1 MAEDTHRFRVKL
13 EGSTALRYALAP
25 VCIVVAVVL
34 QISLIGP
41 LPVGSPS
48 VPPIHPTGLFQVC
61 IVVAAWF
68 GGAGPGFLAALLA
81 TLVLPL
87 LIAMNYPLI
96 AGFFDL
102 PRFVAF
108 GITGLA
114 VGWGTTFRRRAEA
127 ALRRSERELRQAR
140 NELEMQVL
148 EQTAALRRSR
158 ALLAEA
164 QQLSQTGSFGWQVPT
179 GEVLWSEETFR
190 IFQYDRTT
198 QPTMERALQRV
209 HPEDA
214 ALVQQTIERASQD
227 GKDFEHA
234 CRLLMPDGSLKYVQ
248 VLAHAVRDE
257 AGSVEFVGAVMD
269 VTERKQAEEALRK
282 VQGELAHVTRVMT
295 MGELAASI
303 AHEINQPLAAIVT
316 NGSAGLRW
324 LAGAPPHLEDAR
336 EVLQCIIDDAQRA
349 GEIISRIRAL
359 LRHTAPEPTRLAL
372 APLVH
377 EVLHLTQPEC
387 VRQGVA
393 LHVEV
398 AADLPPVVGDRVQ
411 VQQVLLNLVLNSLEA
426 LATVTER
433 PREVWIWVRSEATD
447 TVRVAVEDTGVGIAP
462 EHLDQMFTAFYTTKA
477 QGLGM
482 GLAISRTIVEQHG
495 GSCGRCRTTGRV
507 PLCSLPCGRRPR
519 RAKARAPRPRL
530 GRGRHG
536 RASGAAH
543 AQPGTSLAWMAF
555 LALGQKEDEDA

>member
-1 MAEDTHRFRVKL
+1 MRSQQSVILADASRPNLLQGVCSRRAAAMAEETHRFRAKL

-25 VCIVVAVVL
+25 VCIAVPVVL
-34 QISLIGP
+34 QIALIGP

-102 PRFVAF
+102 PRFLSF

-140 NELEMQVL
+140 NELEMKVL
-148 EQTAALRRSR
+148 EQTAALRRSE

-164 QQLSQTGSFGWQVPT
+164 QTLSQTGSFGWQVAT

-190 IFQYDRTT
+190 IFQYDRTMK
-198 QPTMERALQRV
+198 PTMEHALQRV

-214 ALVQQTIERASQD
+214 ALVQQTIERASQE
-227 GKDFEHA
+227 GKAFEHA
-234 CRLLMPDGSLKYVQ
+234 CRLLMPDSSLKYVH
-248 VLAHAVRDE
+248 VVAHAVRDE

-269 VTERKQAEEALRK
+269 VTERTHAEEALRK

-303 AHEINQPLAAIVT
+303 AHEVNQPLAGVTT
-316 NGSAGLRW
+316 NGNAAMRW
-324 LAGAPPHLEDAR
+324 LSRDPPDLE
-336 EVLQCIIDDAQRA
+336 
-349 GEIISRIRAL
+349 
-359 LRHTAPEPTRLAL
+359 
-372 APLVH
+372 
-377 EVLHLTQPEC
+377 
-387 VRQGVA
+387 
-393 LHVEV
+393 
-398 AADLPPVVGDRVQ
+398 
-411 VQQVLLNLVLNSLEA
+411 EA
-426 LATVTER
+426 
-433 PREVWIWVRSEATD
+433 
-447 TVRVAVEDTGVGIAP
+447 
-462 EHLDQMFTAFYTTKA
+462 
-477 QGLGM
+477 
-482 GLAISRTIVEQHG
+482 
-495 GSCGRCRTTGRV
+495 
-507 PLCSLPCGRRPR
+507 
-519 RAKARAPRPRL
+519 
-530 GRGRHG
+530 
-536 RASGAAH
+536 
-543 AQPGTSLAWMAF
+543 
-555 LALGQKEDEDA
+555 

>member
-13 EGSTALRYALAP
+13 AGSTALRYALAP
-25 VCIVVAVVL
+25 VCIAVPVVL
-34 QISLIGP
+34 QMSLIGP
-41 LPVGSPS
+41 LPVGPPS

-81 TLVLPL
+81 TLVLPWL
-87 LIAMNYPLI
+87 LTLNYPLI

-102 PRFVAF
+102 PRFLAF

-127 ALRRSERELRQAR
+127 AIRRSERELRQAR
-140 NELEMQVL
+140 NELAMQVL
-148 EQTAALRRSR
+148 EQTAALRRSE

-164 QQLSQTGSFGWQVPT
+164 QTLSQTGSFGWQVAT
-179 GEVLWSEETFR
+179 GEVHWSEETFR
-190 IFQYDRTT
+190 IFRYDRTT
-198 QPTMERALQRV
+198 KPTMERALQRV
-209 HPEDA
+209 HPDDA
-214 ALVQQTIERASQD
+214 ALVQQTIERASQE
-227 GKDFEHA
+227 GKAFAQA
-234 CRLLMPDGSLKYVQ
+234 CRLRMPDGFVKYVH
-248 VLAHAVRDE
+248 VVAHAVRDE

-269 VTERKQAEEALRK
+269 VTERTHAEEALRK

-303 AHEINQPLAAIVT
+303 SHEINQPLAAIVT

-324 LAGAPPHLEDAR
+324 LAGTPPHLEDAR
-336 EVLQCIIDDAQRA
+336 EVLQCIIEDGQRA

-377 EVLHLTQPEC
+377 EVLRLTQPEC

-433 PREVWIWVRSEATD
+433 PREVWIRVRPEAAD
-447 TVRVAVEDTGVGIAP
+447 TVWVADEDTGVGIAP
-462 EHLDQMFTAFYTTKA
+462 AHLDQIFTAFYTTKA

-495 GSCGRCRTTGRV
+495 GRLWAVPHDGPGATVQFTLRTAPEEGAGQDPQSTSVSETTWEGE
-507 PLCSLPCGRRPR
+507 RR
-519 RAKARAPRPRL
+519 
-530 GRGRHG
+530 
-536 RASGAAH
+536 
-543 AQPGTSLAWMAF
+543 
-555 LALGQKEDEDA
+555 